1 MASSRSSTA
10 DDVASSRVIANSITI
25 GNNMNVNISPITS
38 PAATVKRTDTKDQLI
53 TFPYKLYEMLEYAC
67 DSESNSACSWTAD
80 GGAFV
85 IVDRDVMMEELV
97 PKFFRQTKFRSF
109 VSCVCDV

>member
-1 MASSRSSTA
+1 MASTRSSTA
-10 DDVASSRVIANSITI
+10 YNIASSRVITNNSITI
-25 GNNMNVNISPITS
+25 GNNMK
-38 PAATVKRTDTKDQLI
+38 PAATVQRTDTKEQLI

-67 DSESNSACSWTAD
+67 DSESNAACSWTAD
-80 GGAFV
+80 GSAFV

-109 VSCVCDV
+109 VSCV